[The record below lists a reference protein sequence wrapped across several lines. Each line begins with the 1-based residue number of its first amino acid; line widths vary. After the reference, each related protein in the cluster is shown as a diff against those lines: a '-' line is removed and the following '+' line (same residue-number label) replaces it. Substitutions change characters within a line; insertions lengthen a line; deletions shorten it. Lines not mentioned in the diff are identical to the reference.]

1 MNPADPAQPGATG
14 LPTRTSAAAIPL
26 RVAPGEDGSRT
37 RPQLPQDFAAWYEAH
52 REVIYR
58 YVRFRVATREA
69 AEDVTSEVFLKALRF
84 LGRYDPSR
92 APARAWLL
100 HIARNAVAD
109 HLRMLKRRRS
119 LHVSIDRVP
128 DLVTDTPSPEER
140 ILREERIQKVMNCN
154 RTLREPDQ
162 EILSLRYGAGLS
174 NHEIAQTLG
183 ITDNAAAVRVH
194 RALARLKAALD
205 TTDEMQ

>member
-1 MNPADPAQPGATG
+1 MQSADHDRPDPPTLVVGAELADSARPAPP
-14 LPTRTSAAAIPL
+14 LPP
-26 RVAPGEDGSRT
+26 
-37 RPQLPQDFAAWYEAH
+37 DFAAWYEAH

-84 LGRYDPSR
+84 LARYDPNR

-109 HLRMLKRRRS
+109 HLRVLKRRRS
-119 LHVSIDRVP
+119 LHVSLDRVP

-140 ILREERIQKVMNCN
+140 LMREERMQKLLNCN
-154 RTLREPDQ
+154 RTLRTADQ

-174 NHEIAQTLG
+174 NHEIAETLG
-183 ITDNAAAVRVH
+183 ITDNAAAVRLH
-194 RALARLKAALD
+194 RALARLKAALES
-205 TTDEMQ
+205 TDGVS